1 MPVKML
7 LICRS
12 SPDLWSNSHHRN
24 HIMTANIL
32 NIVRTRVRWSVHPK
46 RFMLCVSDAKKIVID
61 RHERDCGFYN
71 ESKILHK
78 PCGLH
83 VFYCHDAMI
92 TIIIHLLKQA
102 KACRSRSNIP
112 FWSNTV
118 LKRDERCLSL
128 ESLLLECLIY
138 VIVRHNFDRTIRH
151 TSLRLNLVTSR

>member
-1 MPVKML
+1 ML

-61 RHERDCGFYN
+61 RHKRGCGFYN
-71 ESKILHK
+71 ESKNLHK

-92 TIIIHLLKQA
+92 KIIIHLLKQA
-102 KACRSRSNIP
+102 KACRSQSNIP
-112 FWSNTV
+112 FCQTNCRSQ
-118 LKRDERCLSL
+118 KRRTMLFFK
-128 ESLLLECLIY
+128 SLLLDCLRC
-138 VIVRHNFDRTIRH
+138 VS
-151 TSLRLNLVTSR
+151 TS